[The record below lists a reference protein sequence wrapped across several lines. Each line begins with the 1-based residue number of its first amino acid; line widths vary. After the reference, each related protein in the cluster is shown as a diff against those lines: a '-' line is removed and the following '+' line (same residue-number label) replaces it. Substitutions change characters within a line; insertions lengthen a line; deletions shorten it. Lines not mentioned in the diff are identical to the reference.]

1 MSNNKHLVHANS
13 SVLVEGEAKLPLSS
27 RIKYGE
33 LAINYAKDH
42 ETISLRN
49 SNDEI
54 VKFVS
59 EDAIDNKLDKTEKVV
74 ASSLIDL
81 DDRITTNNDLINGLS
96 NVVEQNEK
104 VVASSLID
112 LDDRITTSND
122 LINGLSNVIE
132 QNEMVVASSLTDL
145 NDRKADKTDIPTNIS
160 SFTNDVGYL
169 TAHQDISGKA
179 DKMLLVNHGTS
190 DTTFEL
196 TPKTKHDWGEVS
208 SLTITLG
215 TEITGIVNVFYFQF
229 DSGSTA
235 TTLSLPASVKWNYDE
250 QLVVLPNTRY
260 QISIEG
266 GIATVG
272 FASLT

>member
-1 MSNNKHLVHANS
+1 MKARKKRGYYLV
-13 SVLVEGEAKLPLSS
+13 KL
-27 RIKYGE
+27 IKATKG
-33 LAINYAKDH
+33 
-42 ETISLRN
+42 
-49 SNDEI
+49 
-54 VKFVS
+54 
-59 EDAIDNKLDKTEKVV
+59 
-74 ASSLIDL
+74 
-81 DDRITTNNDLINGLS
+81 ITAL
-96 NVVEQNEK
+96 
-104 VVASSLID
+104 
-112 LDDRITTSND
+112 TS
-122 LINGLSNVIE
+122 
-132 QNEMVVASSLTDL
+132 
-145 NDRKADKTDIPTNIS
+145 
-160 SFTNDVGYL
+160 
-169 TAHQDISGKA
+169 HQDISGKA

-196 TPKTKHDWGEVS
+196 TPNTKHVWGEVS

-215 TEITGIVNVFYFQF
+215 TEISGIVNVFYFQF